1 MTTDYRKMF
10 TESSG
15 EIRTEKVVK
24 KFSDLD
30 FDFIPHPVS
39 GDILPLKDSVA
50 VKRSIRN
57 LMLTGTYE
65 RPFRPNLGGNL
76 KQLLFEPVTP
86 LTQISIQVLISDII
100 RLYEPRVEILDL
112 AVSVDP
118 DELGYNVHLVF
129 AVNDTS
135 EVASVDVFLERLR

>member
-1 MTTDYRKMF
+1 MTNDYRKMF
-10 TESSG
+10 TDSAG
-15 EIRTEKVVK
+15 EIRLEKTVK

-30 FDFIPHPVS
+30 LDFIPHPVS
-39 GDILPLKDSVA
+39 GDINTLKDANS

-76 KQLLFEPVTP
+76 KQLLFEPVNP

-100 RLYEPRVEILDL
+100 RIYEPRVAVLDL
-112 AVSVDP
+112 QVSVDP
-118 DELGYNVHLVF
+118 DEMGYNVHLVF

-135 EVASVDVFLERLR
+135 EVSSVDIFLERLR

>member
-1 MTTDYRKMF
+1 MTNDYRKMF
-10 TESSG
+10 TDSAG
-15 EIRTEKVVK
+15 EIRLEKTVR

-39 GDILPLKDSVA
+39 GDINTLTDANS

-76 KQLLFEPVTP
+76 KQLLFEPVSP

-100 RLYEPRVEILDL
+100 RIYEPRVEILDL
-112 AVSVDP
+112 QVSVNP
-118 DELGYNVHLVF
+118 DETGYNVHLVF
-129 AVNDTS
+129 AVNETS
-135 EVASVDVFLERLR
+135 DVSSVDIFLERLR

>member
-10 TESSG
+10 TDSAG

-30 FDFIPHPVS
+30 FNFIPHPVS
-39 GDILPLKDSVA
+39 GDINTLKDSEA

-65 RPFRPNLGGNL
+65 RAFRPNLGGNL
-76 KQLLFEPVTP
+76 KQLLFEPISP
-86 LTQISIQVLISDII
+86 LTQMSIQVLISDII
-100 RLYEPRVEILDL
+100 RIYEPRVAVLDL
-112 AVSVDP
+112 QVSVDP
-118 DELGYNVHLVF
+118 DETGYNVYLVF

-135 EVASVDVFLERLR
+135 EISSVDIFLERLR